1 MRKLLVIFLL
11 LSNLSLLYAK
21 GVSAGTVIKNSV
33 SLDFII
39 GSESFKIKSN
49 IYESI
54 VDQLIDVKVSWMDT
68 TEVSVSKGEKKRVLS
83 FKVLNSGN
91 AKDRF
96 NLFADELKNRSNF
109 NLARKRIYLDT
120 NNNLYFDPK
129 DRVRKTVTLD
139 ADDESLVFVVSDIS
153 DTTNA
158 PSQSKNYINFKAIS
172 RKGGSGIKGKVY
184 RKKGLKNSD
193 AIDGLSGGVGED
205 EGIYKLL
212 IATVVMDKKATIK
225 DDLITVSID
234 VTLSGEGS
242 VKKVFIK
249 DDIPNETK
257 YIKNSL
263 KLNGISLSDKSD
275 TDKGQY
281 KRKYKDREA
290 YIRVKLGEVFSL
302 DHFIITYNLE
312 MR

>member
-21 GVSAGTVIKNSV
+21 GVSAGTVIKNSAT
-33 SLDFII
+33 LDFVI

-49 IYESI
+49 ISKNI

-68 TEVSVSKGEKKRVLS
+68 TEVSVSKGDKKKVLT

-96 NLFADELKNRSNF
+96 NLYANVLKNRSDF
-109 NLARKRIYLDT
+109 NLKRKRIYLDT
-120 NNNLYFDPK
+120 NHNLYFDSK
-129 DRVRKTVTLD
+129 DRVRKTVTLNED
-139 ADDESLVFVVSDIS
+139 EESLVFVVSDIPKIL
-153 DTTNA
+153 NA
-158 PSQSKNYINFKAIS
+158 PSQSKNFVHFKAVS

-184 RKKGLKNSD
+184 RKKGFKKTD
-193 AIDGLSGGVGED
+193 AIDGLSGGIGED

-212 IATVVMDKKATIK
+212 IATIVMDKKVTIK
-225 DDLITVSID
+225 EDLITVSID

-257 YIKNSL
+257 YVKNSL
-263 KLNGISLSDKSD
+263 KLNGISLSDKR
-275 TDKGQY
+275 DKDRGRF
-281 KRKYKDREA
+281 KRKYRSREA

-302 DHFIITYNLE
+302 DHFIITYNLK